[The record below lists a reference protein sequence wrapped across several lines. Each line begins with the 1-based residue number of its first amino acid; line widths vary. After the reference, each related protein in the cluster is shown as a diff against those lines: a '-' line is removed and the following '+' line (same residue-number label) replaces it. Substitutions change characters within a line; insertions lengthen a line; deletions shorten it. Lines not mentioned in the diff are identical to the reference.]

1 VIDTVLNGF
10 EAALTFLH
18 DLFEP
23 AFGIHSWGW
32 AIIALTLVVR
42 VALLPLAIK
51 QTRSM
56 RAMQALQPQIKELQK
71 KYKVDRDLMRKDPEQ
86 YKAKKAKLNEEMMAL
101 YQREGANPA
110 ASCLPLLA
118 QAPIFLA
125 LFYTLRRAGQTDGEL
140 LGAPF
145 YFFTRYVPE
154 EGLAGIVSAA
164 GWPGWLLIILMS
176 GTMFISQKQMMAR
189 TAASQG
195 DDSNPMAQQQK
206 ILLYVM
212 PVFLAVISFQFPL
225 GILLYWVTTNF
236 WQVAQQ
242 WIILREVQHEVEEG
256 TLADKPGGSAAAR
269 WMRNRR
275 KGGNGEAEAEG
286 STAPRRISPGAS
298 SGKKP
303 VPPPA
308 GPDGPGA
315 DRTDRVEDG
324 QAAAGADNG
333 APGDTGSK
341 DARSKD
347 RPSEE
352 ARSKDVR
359 SEDPHPK
366 GGGPDVTDSSAAGDG
381 GDGSDKGTANGA
393 AAGPAN
399 NGAAGDGTPTAR
411 REHLPRRRRGG
422 GSSNG
427 RGVTA

>member
-1 VIDTVLNGF
+1 VIDTVLDAF

-18 DLFEP
+18 DIFVTP
-23 AFGIHSWGW
+23 FGDNAWGW
-32 AIIALTLVVR
+32 AIIALTLIVR
-42 VALLPLAIK
+42 IALLPLAIK

-86 YKAKKAKLNEEMMAL
+86 YKAKKQKLNEEMMAL

-125 LFYTLRRAGQTDGEL
+125 LFYTLRRSDDL
-140 LGAPF
+140 IGAPF

-154 EGLAGIVSAA
+154 EGLAGIVSNAA
-164 GWPGWLLIILMS
+164 WPGWLLIILMS

-189 TAASQG
+189 TAATQ
-195 DDSNPMAQQQK
+195 DADANPMAQQQK

-256 TLADKPGGSAAAR
+256 TLADKPGGGAAAR

-275 KGGNGEAEAEG
+275 GRGDGEPEVDGPA
-286 STAPRRISPGAS
+286 APRRISPGAS

-303 VPPPA
+303 VPPAPEPDRPA
-308 GPDGPGA
+308 PEEGTGPDGSPASAGDELPA
-315 DRTDRVEDG
+315 AEDPSPKDPPAGTTGHVE
-324 QAAAGADNG
+324 
-333 APGDTGSK
+333 DTGS
-341 DARSKD
+341 DGV
-347 RPSEE
+347 PG
-352 ARSKDVR
+352 
-359 SEDPHPK
+359 K
-366 GGGPDVTDSSAAGDG
+366 GAANGSAPGPPAAAGDG
-381 GDGSDKGTANGA
+381 E
-393 AAGPAN
+393 
-399 NGAAGDGTPTAR
+399 TPKAR
-411 REHLPRRRRGG
+411 RQHLPRRRRGG
-422 GSSNG
+422 ASAN
-427 RGVTA
+427 

>member
-1 VIDTVLNGF
+1 VIDTVLDAF

-18 DLFEP
+18 DIFVP
-23 AFGIHSWGW
+23 VFADHSWGW

-42 VALLPLAIK
+42 IALLPLAIK

-71 KYKVDRDLMRKDPEQ
+71 KYKVDRELMRKDPEQ

-125 LFYTLRRAGQTDGEL
+125 LFYTLRRSDDL
-140 LGAPF
+140 IGAPF
-145 YFFTRYVPE
+145 YFFTRYVPD

-164 GWPGWLLIILMS
+164 SWPGWLLIVLMS
-176 GTMFISQKQMMAR
+176 GTMFVSQKQMMAR
-189 TAASQG
+189 TAATQG
-195 DDSNPMAQQQK
+195 ADSNPMAQQQK

-256 TLADKPGGSAAAR
+256 TLADKPGGGAAAR
-269 WMRNRR
+269 WMRSRRNRS
-275 KGGNGEAEAEG
+275 EAVEDDG
-286 STAPRRISPGAS
+286 PSTPRRISPGAS

-308 GPDGPGA
+308 A
-315 DRTDRVEDG
+315 TDRP
-324 QAAAGADNG
+324 ADEG
-333 APGDTGSK
+333 
-341 DARSKD
+341 R
-347 RPSEE
+347 
-352 ARSKDVR
+352 
-359 SEDPHPK
+359 
-366 GGGPDVTDSSAAGDG
+366 
-381 GDGSDKGTANGA
+381 DGS
-393 AAGPAN
+393 P
-399 NGAAGDGTPTAR
+399 
-411 REHLPRRRRGG
+411 E
-422 GSSNG
+422 
-427 RGVTA
+427 GVA

>member
-1 VIDTVLNGF
+1 VIDAILDAF

-18 DLFEP
+18 DIFVTP
-23 AFGIHSWGW
+23 FGDNAWGW
-32 AIIALTLVVR
+32 AIVGLTLIVR
-42 VALLPLAIK
+42 IVLLPLAIK

-125 LFYTLRRAGQTDGEL
+125 LFYTLRRSEDLT
-140 LGAPF
+140 GAPF
-145 YFFTRYVPE
+145 YFFTRYVPD
-154 EGLAGIVSAA
+154 EGLAGIVSNAS
-164 GWPGWLLIILMS
+164 WPGWLLIILMS

-189 TAASQG
+189 NAATQV

-256 TLADKPGGSAAAR
+256 TLAEKPGGGAAAR
-269 WMRNRR
+269 WMRKRR
-275 KGGNGEAEAEG
+275 GSSEDAAETGG
-286 STAPRRISPGAS
+286 STGPRRISPGAS

-303 VPPPA
+303 VRPEGPSSGEERPARGGANAAGTPPEQPGDAGGGKTEDQPSGADLDGGATPSRPA
-308 GPDGPGA
+308 DDGPGK
-315 DRTDRVEDG
+315 DQQG
-324 QAAAGADNG
+324 GAGG
-333 APGDTGSK
+333 TTTPGST
-341 DARSKD
+341 
-347 RPSEE
+347 
-352 ARSKDVR
+352 
-359 SEDPHPK
+359 
-366 GGGPDVTDSSAAGDG
+366 T
-381 GDGSDKGTANGA
+381 NGA
-393 AAGPAN
+393 AADDGAPA
-399 NGAAGDGTPTAR
+399 AR

-422 GSSNG
+422 GASN
-427 RGVTA
+427 R